1 MELRENSDIDKD
13 GKVTEPFCPVC
24 IVGLPMLIA
33 GSGAT
38 AYGSSNG
45 DTEANKTNKFLSK
58 KNIYKLGLALIA
70 LALAIGIYYL
80 VLKPCSDCI

>member
-1 MELRENSDIDKD
+1 MELRENSNIDNR
-13 GKVTEPFCPVC
+13 GEITEPFCPVC

-38 AYGSSNG
+38 AYGSSNR
-45 DTEANKTNKFLSK
+45 DTEANKKNNLFSK
-58 KNIYKLGLALIA
+58 RNIYKLGLALIA

-80 VLKPCSDCI
+80 LLKPCSDCI